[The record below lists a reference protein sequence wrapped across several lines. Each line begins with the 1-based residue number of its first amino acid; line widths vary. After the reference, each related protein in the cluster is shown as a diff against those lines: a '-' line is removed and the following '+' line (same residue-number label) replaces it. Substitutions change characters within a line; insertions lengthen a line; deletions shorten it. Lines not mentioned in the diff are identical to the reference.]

1 MKKTFS
7 TSIGGIVFHVEEDA
21 FEKLH
26 KYLEAIASHFRGF
39 EGAEEVI
46 ADVEARIA
54 EILQTRLSASKEV
67 ITMADVE
74 EVITIMGQPSD
85 FGPEEES
92 GSEKPPYYSP
102 VPKRLYRDGES
113 KVFGGICSGLGSYF
127 NIDPV
132 WVRIIFLVSIAVSG
146 AGLLVYLILWI
157 VVPVART
164 SAERLEMRG
173 EPVTVSNIEKNV
185 KQELNNMN
193 TQLKDLANKAKTTY
207 RKEKEDF
214 KMKHGATIRNGLGE
228 IGRLILRIFLI
239 FIGFIIL
246 FFGMA
251 FSVLYLSI
259 LFKFPVLTAFNDADI
274 QLFPLYAVIDK
285 VFVNDGDIR
294 TFVTGMMILIGI
306 PLVMMLWVGIRL
318 IFNLPRVKFLAGAA
332 GFVWICALIITLVFG
347 FKVVNSFSKTG
358 EFARQVPFGIDKTD
372 TLFVRSEGI
381 LPVDEYWE
389 RTGLYYFDEARMAVM
404 NDTQVIYGIPL
415 LKFKLSSDSTGHI
428 NVVTMARGSSTMN
441 AVETAEMVD
450 YRWKQSGDTLFLADN
465 FTLDGEQ
472 KWRMQKTRVE
482 VLLPEG
488 TSVIIEPKV
497 QPLMGYHRNIS
508 FHEPIGTLFVM
519 TNDGLVGGTLQ
530 SEE

>member
-1 MKKTFS
+1 MKKTIS
-7 TSIGGIVFHVEEDA
+7 TSIGGIVFHMEEDA
-21 FEKLH
+21 YEKLH
-26 KYLEAIASHFRGF
+26 GYLEAIASHFRVF
-39 EGAEEVI
+39 EGKEEVI

-92 GSEKPPYYSP
+92 GNAKPPYYSP

-113 KVFGGICSGLGSYF
+113 KVIGGVCSGLGAYF
-127 NIDPV
+127 YIDPV

-157 VVPVART
+157 VVPQAKT

-193 TQLKDLANKAKTTY
+193 SQLKDLANKAKTTY
-207 RKEKEDF
+207 RNEKEDF
-214 KMKHGATIRNGLGE
+214 TKKHGATIRKGMGE

-246 FFGMA
+246 FIGIA

-259 LFKFPVLTAFNDADI
+259 LFKFPVLAAFNDADI
-274 QLFPLYAVIDK
+274 QLFPLYSVIDK
-285 VFVNDGDIR
+285 IFASDGDLR
-294 TFVTGMMILIGI
+294 TFVTGLMILIGV

-347 FKVVNSFSKTG
+347 FKVANSFSKTG
-358 EFARQVPFGIDKTD
+358 EFARQVPLKIDRTD
-372 TLFVRSEGI
+372 TLYVKSNGT
-381 LPVDEYWE
+381 LPLGNGWE
-389 RTGLYYFDEARMAVM
+389 RSGMYYFDEARVAVM

-428 NVVTMARGSSTMN
+428 NVITLARGTSTMN
-441 AVETAEMVD
+441 AIETAEMVD
-450 YRWKQSGDTLFLADN
+450 YQWEQNGDTLILSDN
-465 FTLDGEQ
+465 FTLNGEQ

-488 TSVIIEPKV
+488 TAVNIDPSL
-497 QPLMGYHRNIS
+497 QPTMGYHRNIS
-508 FHEPIGTLFVM
+508 FHEPIGTLYVI
-519 TNDGLVGGTLQ
+519 TNEGLVGGIMNN
-530 SEE
+530 E